1 MKSLLIVED
10 DILIVTVLKRR
21 LGSEGYEIIVA
32 NNGLEA
38 KEIIEN
44 KVPDL
49 VISDLMM
56 PHLSGLEL
64 IELIRNQ
71 LDLTT
76 PIIVL
81 SAAGQED
88 TVLQAFE
95 MGANDFISKPFSIN
109 ELLMRIKKLL

>member
-10 DILIVTVLKRR
+10 DQLIVTVLKRR
-21 LGSEGYEIIVA
+21 LSKEGYEIVEA
-32 NNGLEA
+32 RNGLEA
-38 KEIIEN
+38 KQLIEK

-56 PHLSGLEL
+56 PYLSGLEL
-64 IELIRNQ
+64 IELIRGELQ
-71 LDLTT
+71 LST

-88 TVLQAFE
+88 TVLQAFQ
-95 MGANDFISKPFSIN
+95 MGANELVFKPVSIN
-109 ELLMRIKKLL
+109 ELLMRVKKLL

>member
-1 MKSLLIVED
+1 
-10 DILIVTVLKRR
+10 
-21 LGSEGYEIIVA
+21 VA

-95 MGANDFISKPFSIN
+95 MGANDFMSKPFSIN

>member
-10 DILIVTVLKRR
+10 DQLIVTVLQRR
-21 LGSEGYEIIVA
+21 LTKEGFEIIEA

-38 KEIIEN
+38 KELIEK

-56 PHLSGLEL
+56 PYLSGLEL

-71 LDLTT
+71 LNLTT

-88 TVLQAFE
+88 TVLQAFQ
-95 MGANDFISKPFSIN
+95 MGANDFVSKPFSIN
-109 ELLMRIKKLL
+109 ELIMRIKKLL